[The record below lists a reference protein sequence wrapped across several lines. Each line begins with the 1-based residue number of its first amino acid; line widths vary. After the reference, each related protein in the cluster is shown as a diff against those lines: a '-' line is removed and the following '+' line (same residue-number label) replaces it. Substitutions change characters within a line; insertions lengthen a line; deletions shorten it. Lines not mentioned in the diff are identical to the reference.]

1 MSILS
6 PADDPAP
13 VRCGLKT
20 GANEP
25 MIRVIMSG
33 PTLSVLLVTRD
44 PDVKLVAANLQADGI
59 ASRTVCSPRD
69 LQRALASIKGQPV
82 VAVFDA
88 ELATDDGFPLEDI
101 YTKLRNLPLLVL
113 LQADSES
120 ALPADAQ
127 RNTREEFARKPI
139 TASVLALRIK
149 ALVLA

>member
-1 MSILS
+1 
-6 PADDPAP
+6 
-13 VRCGLKT
+13 
-20 GANEP
+20 
-25 MIRVIMSG
+25 
-33 PTLSVLLVTRD
+33 
-44 PDVKLVAANLQADGI
+44 DVFP
-59 ASRTVCSPRD
+59 SRTLCAPRD
-69 LQRALASIKGQPV
+69 LPRELASIEGQPV

-149 ALVLA
+149 ALVLAAGLPLPIAATTLVTTQGPLDLRADDPRG